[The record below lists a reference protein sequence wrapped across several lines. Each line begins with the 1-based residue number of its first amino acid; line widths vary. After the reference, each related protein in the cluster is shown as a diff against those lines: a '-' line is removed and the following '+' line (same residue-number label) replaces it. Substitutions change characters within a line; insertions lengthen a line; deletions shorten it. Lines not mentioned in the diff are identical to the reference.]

1 MDSKRLRRTSVF
13 VSECLIYFSHF
24 DFGSLEI
31 EGECLVGYIPER
43 IRSLQDERTSMHAKE
58 VGYNNELQQT
68 QQKLVALEKV
78 GDTRFGG
85 CVLLRAVI
93 LKTP

>member
-1 MDSKRLRRTSVF
+1 M
-13 VSECLIYFSHF
+13 F
-24 DFGSLEI
+24 DILQSLNFGSLEI
-31 EGECLVGYIPER
+31 EGECLVGCIPER

-78 GDTRFGG
+78 GDTHFRG
-85 CVLLRAVI
+85 CVLVRAVI